1 MADQG
6 FRFNNFL
13 NNQPAVDWRNAP
25 NVFKGGAF
33 QSLLQ
38 PAAAAAPD
46 NWNSTPQRRL
56 EEITRLKKLGYSD
69 QDIQNSMAAS
79 APPATSESQGMGQ
92 LYSTL
97 ADTMKQNA
105 FWQTPEGMRMQ
116 LEMGKELAKEQA
128 SETLK
133 YKTLANLPGQIER
146 AFAADKYY
154 EGMSQIPEI
163 YRSTFAS
170 VPSMGIQAPGYSAPQ
185 MRYFSQLT
193 YNNDSF
199 KPWVDCKLFYS
210 RLGFYF

>member
-6 FRFNNFL
+6 LGFGNFL
-13 NNQPAVDWRNAP
+13 NNQRTVDWRNAP

-56 EEITRLKKLGYSD
+56 EEISRLKKLGYSAE
-69 QDIQNSMAAS
+69 DINSALAAA

-92 LYSTL
+92 VYSTL
-97 ADTMKQNA
+97 ADNMKQNA

-133 YKTLANLPGQIER
+133 YQTLANIPGQIER

-154 EGMSQIPEI
+154 EGMSRIPEI

-170 VPSMGIQAPGYSAPQ
+170 VPSMNIQAPGYSAPQ
-185 MRYFSQLT
+185 MRYFS
-193 YNNDSF
+193 
-199 KPWVDCKLFYS
+199 
-210 RLGFYF
+210 

>member
-6 FRFNNFL
+6 FSFNNFL
-13 NNQPAVDWRNAP
+13 NNQPPVDFRNAP

-38 PAAAAAPD
+38 PAAAAPD

-56 EEITRLKKLGYSD
+56 EEISRLKKLGYSAE
-69 QDIQNSMAAS
+69 DINSALAAA

-92 LYSTL
+92 VYSTL

-105 FWQTPEGMRMQ
+105 FWLTPEGMRMQ

-128 SETLK
+128 SQTLK

-154 EGMSQIPEI
+154 EGMSRVPES
-163 YRSTFAS
+163 YRSGFAS
-170 VPSMGIQAPGYSAPQ
+170 VPSMNIQAPGYSAQQ
-185 MRYFSQLT
+185 MRYFS
-193 YNNDSF
+193 
-199 KPWVDCKLFYS
+199 
-210 RLGFYF
+210 

>member
-6 FRFNNFL
+6 FRFSNFF
-13 NNQPAVDWRNAP
+13 NNQPLVDWKNAP

-46 NWNSTPQRRL
+46 NWNSTPQKRL
-56 EEITRLKKLGYSD
+56 EYMKGLKNQGYSD
-69 QDIQNSMAAS
+69 QDINSALAAS

-97 ADTMKQNA
+97 ADNLKQNA

-128 SETLK
+128 SQTLK

-154 EGMSQIPEI
+154 EGMSRVPES
-163 YRSTFAS
+163 YRSGFAS
-170 VPSMGIQAPGYSAPQ
+170 VPSMNIQAPGYSAQQ
-185 MRYFSQLT
+185 MRYFS
-193 YNNDSF
+193 
-199 KPWVDCKLFYS
+199 
-210 RLGFYF
+210 

>member
-13 NNQPAVDWRNAP
+13 NNQPAVDFRNAP
-25 NVFKGGAF
+25 SVFKGGAF

-38 PAAAAAPD
+38 PAAAATPGD
-46 NWNSTPQRRL
+46 WNSTPQKRL
-56 EEITRLKKLGYSD
+56 EYMKGLKNQGYSD
-69 QDIQNSMAAS
+69 QDIQSALAAA

-163 YRSTFAS
+163 YRGTFAS
-170 VPSMGIQAPGYSAPQ
+170 VPNMGIQAPGYSAPQ
-185 MRYFSQLT
+185 MRYFS
-193 YNNDSF
+193 
-199 KPWVDCKLFYS
+199 
-210 RLGFYF
+210 

>member
-6 FRFNNFL
+6 FLFNNFL
-13 NNQPAVDWRNAP
+13 NNQPQFDWKNAP
-25 NVFKGGAF
+25 NLFKGGAF

-46 NWNSTPQRRL
+46 NWNSTPQKRL
-56 EEITRLKKLGYSD
+56 EYMKGLKNQGYSD
-69 QDIQNSMAAS
+69 QDINSALAAA

-92 LYSTL
+92 FYSAL

-116 LEMGKELAKEQA
+116 LQMGKELAKEQA

-154 EGMSQIPEI
+154 EGMSRMPEI
-163 YRSTFAS
+163 YRNTFAS

-185 MRYFSQLT
+185 VNYF
-193 YNNDSF
+193 
-199 KPWVDCKLFYS
+199 
-210 RLGFYF
+210 

>member
-6 FRFNNFL
+6 FSFSNFL
-13 NNQPAVDWRNAP
+13 NNQPLVDWKNAP
-25 NVFKGGAF
+25 NVFKGRAF

-38 PAAAAAPD
+38 PA
-46 NWNSTPQRRL
+46 
-56 EEITRLKKLGYSD
+56 
-69 QDIQNSMAAS
+69 

-128 SETLK
+128 NETLK

-163 YRSTFAS
+163 YRATFAS
-170 VPSMGIQAPGYSAPQ
+170 VPTMGIQAPGYSAPQ
-185 MRYFSQLT
+185 MRYFS
-193 YNNDSF
+193 
-199 KPWVDCKLFYS
+199 
-210 RLGFYF
+210 

>member
-6 FRFNNFL
+6 LGFGNFL
-13 NNQPAVDWRNAP
+13 NNQRTVDWRNAP

-38 PAAAAAPD
+38 PAVAAAPD
-46 NWNSTPQRRL
+46 NWNSTPQKRL
-56 EEITRLKKLGYSD
+56 EYMKGLKNQGYSD
-69 QDIQNSMAAS
+69 QDINSALAAA

-154 EGMSQIPEI
+154 EGMSRIPEI

-170 VPSMGIQAPGYSAPQ
+170 VPSMNIQAPGYSAPQ
-185 MRYFSQLT
+185 MRYFS
-193 YNNDSF
+193 
-199 KPWVDCKLFYS
+199 
-210 RLGFYF
+210 

>member
-1 MADQG
+1 MTYQG

-13 NNQPAVDWRNAP
+13 NNQPPVDFRNAP

-38 PAAAAAPD
+38 PAAATPGD
-46 NWNSTPQRRL
+46 WNSTPQKRL
-56 EEITRLKKLGYSD
+56 EYIKGLKNQGYSD
-69 QDIQNSMAAS
+69 QDIQS
-79 APPATSESQGMGQ
+79 ALAGATPPATAESQGINQ
-92 LYSTL
+92 VYSTV
-97 ADTMKQNA
+97 ADIAKQNA

-154 EGMSQIPEI
+154 EGMSRIPEI

-170 VPSMGIQAPGYSAPQ
+170 VPSMNIQAPGYSAPQ
-185 MRYFSQLT
+185 MRYF
-193 YNNDSF
+193 D
-199 KPWVDCKLFYS
+199 
-210 RLGFYF
+210 